1 MRRMVWLA
9 MVLVLAGVGL
19 AQGKPAAKPNLSGEW
34 KLNIAASEF
43 GDVSPPTRQTEVV
56 TQAGDEFAIAITME
70 RAEMK
75 QSYTLRFQAGGA
87 EMPLAKGS
95 FPEEAPFRILGVK
108 GEWQGGVLVVTQR
121 VSFEG
126 AEGTVTVNYLLSAD
140 GKVLRKTSHVAMDAG
155 TFDTKTVYDKQ

>member
-9 MVLVLAGVGL
+9 MVLVLAGVGF
-19 AQGKPAAKPNLSGEW
+19 AQGKAAAKPNLSGEW
-34 KLNIAASEF
+34 RLNIAASDF
-43 GDVSPPTRQTEVV
+43 GDVPPPTRQTEVV

-126 AEGTVTVNYLLSAD
+126 AEGTVTVNYSLSAD